1 MYRSNFKKGSTRW
14 AVRRAQWRSMGISE
28 ADMEKPK
35 IAIINT
41 SNKLS
46 CCYSHL
52 DELCR
57 LVEQGIREAGGLP
70 FEVRTVAPSDFV
82 TSAGKKARYLMPT
95 RDLMVNEVECMIEGA
110 VLDGMICLSSCDK
123 TTPAHLMSAA
133 RLNIP
138 TLLLTCGYQVG
149 GACSNEK
156 FEDQFFDI
164 DDVYEQVGAL
174 ATGAIT
180 EKQLTDMTDV
190 AIQGPGVCAGL
201 GTANSMHIVAE
212 AIGMSLPGNSPIWAN
227 GRKVREYARAAGNRI
242 VSMTEE
248 QLLPRSIITEKAIEN
263 AVMTVLAVGGS
274 VNTVRHI
281 SAIATEAE
289 IPVDVVKLYEKFGKN
304 IKLLTSVRP
313 NGPFRTEDLEAAG
326 GTTAV
331 MNQLRDFINLDALT
345 VTGHSVGNNI
355 ASAVVKNHDVI
366 RGLDNPVSQR
376 PGVAILR
383 GNLAPDGAIVKLSAV
398 PGEMEQF
405 TGPANIFDGE
415 DEAIEALSQGNI
427 HKGDVIVLRH
437 MGPAGGP
444 GTVFACSFVAALNGA
459 GIAEHVAVVT
469 DGELSGLNRGII
481 VGQLMPEAAA
491 GGPLAVVEQ
500 GETIHINFVDLRLEF
515 DITDEELQARLAMWE
530 PKPLPLGGGSG
541 TYLSQYAQLVQ
552 PISQGAVLG
561 KRRIHV
567 KEVD

>member
-1 MYRSNFKKGSTRW
+1 MNRSDFEPGSTRW
-14 AVRRAQWRSMGISE
+14 AVRRAQWRSMGIRE
-28 ADMEKPK
+28 EDMHKPK
-35 IAIINT
+35 IAVINT

-46 CCYSHL
+46 CCYIHL
-52 DELCR
+52 DELSAI
-57 LVEQGIREAGGLP
+57 VQQAIRDAGGLP

-110 VLDGMICLSSCDK
+110 VLDSMICLSSCDK

-138 TLLLTCGYQVG
+138 TLLLTCGYQIG

-164 DDVYEQVGAL
+164 DDVYEQIGAL
-174 ATGAIT
+174 ATGSIDL
-180 EKQLTDMTDV
+180 KDLTDMTDV
-190 AIQGPGVCAGL
+190 AIQSPGVCAGL

-227 GRKVREYARAAGNRI
+227 GRKVKEYAQAAGKKI
-242 VSMTEE
+242 VELTVR
-248 QLLPRSIITEKAIEN
+248 QVLPRSIITEKSIQNAI
-263 AVMTVLAVGGS
+263 MTVLAVGGS
-274 VNTVRHI
+274 VNTVRHLA
-281 SAIATEAE
+281 AIATEAE
-289 IPVDVVKLYEKFGKN
+289 LPIDVVKLYEQYGKD

-331 MNQLRDFINLDALT
+331 MNQLRNYLNLDALT
-345 VTGHSVGNNI
+345 VTEKTVGENIEKSVI
-355 ASAVVKNHDVI
+355 KNTQVI
-366 RGLDNPVSQR
+366 RTLDNPISQR

-383 GNLAPDGAIVKLSAV
+383 GNIAPDGAIVKLSAV
-398 PGEMEQF
+398 PGELEKF
-405 TGPANIFDGE
+405 SGPANIYEGE
-415 DEAIEALSQGNI
+415 DEAIAALGEGKI
-427 HKGDVIVLRH
+427 HKGDVIVLRN

-444 GTVFACSFVAALNGA
+444 GTVFACSFVAAINGA
-459 GIAEHVAVVT
+459 GIAEHVAVIT

-481 VGQLMPEAAA
+481 VGQLMPEAAM
-491 GGPLAVVEQ
+491 GGPLAVVKQ
-500 GETIHINFVDLRLEF
+500 GETIQINFNELTINMDVPQ
-515 DITDEELQARLAMWE
+515 EEIDQRLAQWK
-530 PKPLPLGGGSG
+530 PKPIELGGGSG

-552 PISQGAVLG
+552 PIAQGAVLG
-561 KRRIHV
+561 KRKVHS
-567 KEVD
+567 KE

>member
-1 MYRSNFKKGSTRW
+1 MNRSDFEPGSTRW
-14 AVRRAQWRSMGISE
+14 AVRRAQWRSMGIRE
-28 ADMEKPK
+28 EDMHKPK
-35 IAIINT
+35 IAVINT

-46 CCYSHL
+46 CCYIHL
-52 DELCR
+52 DELSAI
-57 LVEQGIREAGGLP
+57 VQQAIRDAGGLP

-138 TLLLTCGYQVG
+138 TLLLTCGYQIG

-164 DDVYEQVGAL
+164 DDVYEQIGAL
-174 ATGAIT
+174 ATGSIDL
-180 EKQLTDMTDV
+180 KDLTDMTDV
-190 AIQGPGVCAGL
+190 AIQSPGVCAGL

-227 GRKVREYARAAGNRI
+227 GRKLKEYAQAAGKKI
-242 VSMTEE
+242 VELTVR
-248 QLLPRSIITEKAIEN
+248 QVLPRSIITEKSIQNAI
-263 AVMTVLAVGGS
+263 MTVLAVGGS
-274 VNTVRHI
+274 VNTVRHLA
-281 SAIATEAE
+281 AIATEAE
-289 IPVDVVKLYEKFGKN
+289 LPIDVVKLYEQYGKD

-331 MNQLRDFINLDALT
+331 MNQLRNYLNLDALT
-345 VTGHSVGNNI
+345 VTEKTVGENIEKSVI
-355 ASAVVKNHDVI
+355 KNTQVI
-366 RGLDNPVSQR
+366 RTLDNPISQR

-383 GNLAPDGAIVKLSAV
+383 GNIAPDGAIVKLSAV
-398 PGEMEQF
+398 PGELEKF
-405 TGPANIFDGE
+405 SGPANIYEGE
-415 DEAIEALSQGNI
+415 DEAIAALGEGKI
-427 HKGDVIVLRH
+427 HKGDVIVLRN

-444 GTVFACSFVAALNGA
+444 GTVFACSFVAAINGA
-459 GIAEHVAVVT
+459 GIAEHVAVIT

-481 VGQLMPEAAA
+481 VGQLMPEAAM
-491 GGPLAVVEQ
+491 GGPLAVVKQ
-500 GETIHINFVDLRLEF
+500 GETIQINFNELTINMDVPQ
-515 DITDEELQARLAMWE
+515 EEIDQRLAQWK
-530 PKPLPLGGGSG
+530 PKPIELGGGSG

-552 PISQGAVLG
+552 PIAQGAVLG
-561 KRRIHV
+561 KRKVHS
-567 KEVD
+567 KE

>member
-1 MYRSNFKKGSTRW
+1 MYRSNFEPGSTRW

-28 ADMEKPK
+28 KDMHKPK
-35 IAIINT
+35 IAVINT

-46 CCYSHL
+46 CCYIHL
-52 DELCR
+52 DEIS
-57 LVEQGIREAGGLP
+57 EIIQKAIYEAGGLP

-82 TSAGKKARYLMPT
+82 TSAGKKARYLLPT
-95 RDLMVNEVECMIEGA
+95 RDLIVNEVECMIEGA

-123 TTPAHLMSAA
+123 TTPAHIMSAV

-138 TLLLTCGYQVG
+138 TILLTCGYQIG

-164 DDVYEQVGAL
+164 DDVYEQIGAL
-174 ATGAIT
+174 ATGTINI
-180 EKQLTDMTDV
+180 QDLTDMTDV
-190 AIQGPGVCAGL
+190 AIQSPGVCAGL

-227 GRKVREYARAAGNRI
+227 GRKVKEYAQAAGEKI
-242 VSMTEE
+242 VELTEK
-248 QLLPRSIITEKAIEN
+248 QILPRTIVTEKAIQN

-274 VNTVRHI
+274 VNTVRHLA
-281 SAIATEAE
+281 AIATEAE
-289 IPVDVVKLYEKFGKN
+289 LPIDVIKLYEQYGKD

-331 MNQLRDFINLDALT
+331 MNQLRDYLNLDALT
-345 VTGHSVGNNI
+345 VTEKTVGENI
-355 ASAVVKNHDVI
+355 QNAVIKNDKVI
-366 RGLDNPVSQR
+366 KTLENPVSQR

-383 GNLAPDGAIVKLSAV
+383 GNIAPDGSIVKLSAV
-398 PGEMEQF
+398 PGELEKF
-405 TGPANIFDGE
+405 SGPANIYDGE
-415 DEAIEALSQGNI
+415 DEAIAALGQGKI
-427 HKGDVIVLRH
+427 HKGDVIVLRN

-459 GIAEHVAVVT
+459 GIAEHVAVIT

-481 VGQLMPEAAA
+481 VGQLMPEAAM
-491 GGPLAVVEQ
+491 GGPLAIVKQ
-500 GETIHINFVDLRLEF
+500 GEIIHINFNELTINMAVPQEEINLRLA
-515 DITDEELQARLAMWE
+515 QWQ
-530 PKPLPLGGGSG
+530 PKPIELGGGSG

-552 PISQGAVLG
+552 PIAQGAVLG
-561 KRRIHV
+561 KRKVHN
-567 KEVD
+567 KA

>member
-1 MYRSNFKKGSTRW
+1 MNRSDFEPGSTRW
-14 AVRRAQWRSMGISE
+14 AVRRAQWRSMGIRE
-28 ADMEKPK
+28 EDMHKPK
-35 IAIINT
+35 IAVINT

-46 CCYSHL
+46 CCYIHL
-52 DELCR
+52 DELSAI
-57 LVEQGIREAGGLP
+57 VQQAIRDAGGLP

-138 TLLLTCGYQVG
+138 TLLLTCGYQIG

-164 DDVYEQVGAL
+164 DDVYEQIGAL
-174 ATGAIT
+174 ATGSIDL
-180 EKQLTDMTDV
+180 KDLTDMTDV
-190 AIQGPGVCAGL
+190 AIQSPGVCAGL

-227 GRKVREYARAAGNRI
+227 GRKVKEYAQAAGKKI
-242 VSMTEE
+242 VELTVR
-248 QLLPRSIITEKAIEN
+248 QVLPRSIITEKSIQNAI
-263 AVMTVLAVGGS
+263 MTVLAVGGS
-274 VNTVRHI
+274 VNTVRHLA
-281 SAIATEAE
+281 AIATEAE
-289 IPVDVVKLYEKFGKN
+289 LPIDVVKLYEQYGKD

-331 MNQLRDFINLDALT
+331 MNQLRNYLNLDALT
-345 VTGHSVGNNI
+345 VTEKTVGENIEKSVI
-355 ASAVVKNHDVI
+355 KNTQVI
-366 RGLDNPVSQR
+366 RTLDNPISQR

-383 GNLAPDGAIVKLSAV
+383 GNIASDGAIVKLSAV
-398 PGEMEQF
+398 PGELEKF
-405 TGPANIFDGE
+405 SGPANIYEGE
-415 DEAIEALSQGNI
+415 DEAIAALGEGKI
-427 HKGDVIVLRH
+427 HKGDVIVLRN

-444 GTVFACSFVAALNGA
+444 GTVFACSFVAAINGA
-459 GIAEHVAVVT
+459 GIAEHVAVIT

-481 VGQLMPEAAA
+481 VGQLMPEAAM
-491 GGPLAVVEQ
+491 GGPLAVVKQ
-500 GETIHINFVDLRLEF
+500 GETIQINFNELTINMDVPQ
-515 DITDEELQARLAMWE
+515 EEIDQRLAQWK
-530 PKPLPLGGGSG
+530 PKPIELGGGSG

-552 PISQGAVLG
+552 PIAQGAVLG
-561 KRRIHV
+561 KRKVHS
-567 KEVD
+567 KE

>member
-1 MYRSNFKKGSTRW
+1 MNRSDFEPGSTRW
-14 AVRRAQWRSMGISE
+14 AVRRAQWRSMGIRE
-28 ADMEKPK
+28 EDMHKPK
-35 IAIINT
+35 IAVINT

-46 CCYSHL
+46 CCYIHL
-52 DELCR
+52 DELSAI
-57 LVEQGIREAGGLP
+57 VQQAIRDAGGLP

-138 TLLLTCGYQVG
+138 TLLLTCGYQIG

-164 DDVYEQVGAL
+164 DDVYEQIGAL
-174 ATGAIT
+174 ATGSIDL
-180 EKQLTDMTDV
+180 KDLTDMTDV
-190 AIQGPGVCAGL
+190 AIQSPGVCAGL

-227 GRKVREYARAAGNRI
+227 GRKVKEYAQAAGKKI
-242 VSMTEE
+242 VELTVR
-248 QLLPRSIITEKAIEN
+248 QVLPRSIITEKSIQNAI
-263 AVMTVLAVGGS
+263 MTVLAVGGS
-274 VNTVRHI
+274 VNTVRHLA
-281 SAIATEAE
+281 AIATEAE
-289 IPVDVVKLYEKFGKN
+289 LPIDVVKLYEQYGKD

-331 MNQLRDFINLDALT
+331 MNQLRNYLNLDALT
-345 VTGHSVGNNI
+345 VTEKTVGENIEKSVI
-355 ASAVVKNHDVI
+355 KNTKVI
-366 RGLDNPVSQR
+366 RTLDNPISQR

-383 GNLAPDGAIVKLSAV
+383 GNIAPDGAIVKLSAV
-398 PGEMEQF
+398 PGELEKF
-405 TGPANIFDGE
+405 SGPANIYEGE
-415 DEAIEALSQGNI
+415 DEAIAALGEGKI
-427 HKGDVIVLRH
+427 HKGDVIVLRN

-444 GTVFACSFVAALNGA
+444 GTVFACSFVAAINGA
-459 GIAEHVAVVT
+459 GIAEHVAVIT

-481 VGQLMPEAAA
+481 VGQLMPEAAM
-491 GGPLAVVEQ
+491 GGPLAVVKQ
-500 GETIHINFVDLRLEF
+500 GETIQINFNELTINMDVPQ
-515 DITDEELQARLAMWE
+515 EEIEQRLAQRK
-530 PKPLPLGGGSG
+530 PKPIELGGGSG

-552 PISQGAVLG
+552 PIAQGAVLG
-561 KRRIHV
+561 KRKVHS
-567 KEVD
+567 KQ

>member
-1 MYRSNFKKGSTRW
+1 MYRSNFEPGSTRW
-14 AVRRAQWRSMGISE
+14 AVRRAQWRSMGIRDE
-28 ADMEKPK
+28 DMHKPK

-46 CCYSHL
+46 CCYVHL
-52 DELCR
+52 DELCNI
-57 LVEQGIREAGGLP
+57 VQQGIRDAGGLP

-82 TSAGKKARYLMPT
+82 TSAGKKARYLLPT

-123 TTPAHLMSAA
+123 TTPAHLMAAA
-133 RLNIP
+133 RLNVP
-138 TLLLTCGYQVG
+138 TILLTCGYQIG
-149 GACSNEK
+149 GKCSNEK

-174 ATGAIT
+174 ATGSINL
-180 EKQLTDMTDV
+180 KDLTDMTDV
-190 AIQGPGVCAGL
+190 AIQSPGVCAGL

-212 AIGMSLPGNSPIWAN
+212 AIGMTLPGNSPIWAN
-227 GRKVREYARAAGNRI
+227 GRKVKEYAQAAGKKI
-242 VSMTEE
+242 VELTVK
-248 QLLPRSIITEKAIEN
+248 QILPRTIITEKAIQN

-274 VNTVRHI
+274 VNTVRHL

-289 IPVDVVKLYEKFGKN
+289 LPIDVVKLYEQYGKD

-313 NGPFRTEDLEAAG
+313 NGPFRTEDLEKAG

-331 MNQLRDFINLDALT
+331 MNQLREYLNLDALT
-345 VTGHSVGNNI
+345 VTEKTVGENI
-355 ASAVVKNHDVI
+355 QSAIIKDEKVI
-366 RGLDNPVSQR
+366 RTLDNPVSQR

-398 PGEMEQF
+398 PGELDNF
-405 TGPANIFDGE
+405 SGPANIYDGE
-415 DEAIEALSQGNI
+415 DEAIVALGEGKI
-427 HKGDVIVLRH
+427 HKGDVIVLRN

-459 GIAEHVAVVT
+459 GIAQYVAVIT

-481 VGQLMPEAAA
+481 VGQLMPEANM
-491 GGPLAVVEQ
+491 GGPLAVVKQ
-500 GETIHINFVDLRLEF
+500 GETIHINFNELTINMDVPQ
-515 DITDEELQARLAMWE
+515 DEIDNRLAEWQ
-530 PKPLPLGGGSG
+530 PKPIALGGGSG

-552 PISQGAVLG
+552 PIAQGAVLG
-561 KRRIHV
+561 KRKVHSN
-567 KEVD
+567 K